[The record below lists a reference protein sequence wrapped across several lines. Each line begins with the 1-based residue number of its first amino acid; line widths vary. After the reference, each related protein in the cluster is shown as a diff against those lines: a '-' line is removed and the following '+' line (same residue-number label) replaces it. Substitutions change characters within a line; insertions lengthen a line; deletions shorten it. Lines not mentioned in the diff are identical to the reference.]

1 MLTFELKIKSINCV
15 EENGLTSVVNSINW
29 EYVGKDDAKIVSDQ
43 GVQEVPSPNPESFI
57 QVTELTKEIVT
68 AWLTTIFSEEKE
80 AEPIMARAGYTSM
93 TRFSQMEF
101 HLNRRLEKSQAPTAP
116 EVQVIAFASLK

>member
-15 EENGLTSVVNSINW
+15 EENGLTGVVKSINW
-29 EYVGKDDAKIVSDQ
+29 EYVGKDGAKIVSDQ

-57 QVTELTKEIVT
+57 QAGELTKEIVT

-80 AEPIMARAGYTSM
+80 AGPIMARAGHTSM

-101 HLNRRLEKSQAPTAP
+101 HLNRRLEKDQAPKAS
-116 EVQVIAFASLK
+116 EAQVIAFASLK